1 MSTLVKMSH
10 CWKSRVATHILF
22 RISTYI
28 LKLLSDPLEWT
39 EPYLMNISTPAS
51 SIFLLTHFHDV
62 LSLNT
67 CLPFSGSLESTV
79 TVLDTSSSTDELFG
93 AFVRV
98 SSLELGQP
106 MLRENVI
113 EISKSAAI
121 ECVK

>member
-1 MSTLVKMSH
+1 
-10 CWKSRVATHILF
+10 
-22 RISTYI
+22 
-28 LKLLSDPLEWT
+28 
-39 EPYLMNISTPAS
+39 MNISIPAS
-51 SIFLLTHFHDV
+51 SIFLFTHFHDV

-93 AFVRV
+93 AFVRF

-113 EISKSAAI
+113 EINKSAAI